1 MFIWTKSKTNNKQEN
16 NGSKNYYI
24 FVPKLGK
31 NAVFMVD
38 ILLMQYMCIRQCR
51 FHTLFFL

>member
-1 MFIWTKSKTNNKQEN
+1 MFIWTKSKTNNKQKN

-51 FHTLFFL
+51 FHTLFFS